1 MSAFLSFTVLG
12 LFTGAA
18 YAIAASGLVLT
29 YSTTRIFNIA
39 HGAMGMFLAFT
50 YWDLNQ
56 RQGLPAW
63 ATLLLVLVVIAP
75 LFGMLIYL
83 GQMRDLAD
91 SSIAVSLVVTLGL
104 FVGLVGLATL
114 IWPPSGRALPQ
125 FFGDGGFELAGA
137 FVTYHNLLTIIL
149 SALVAGGLYV
159 LLTYTT
165 IGISM
170 RAAVD
175 NPDLLRLYGGRPQL
189 VSTISWGIGASLAAL
204 AGILLTPVLGLD
216 YFDLTFLVV
225 NAYAAAMLGRLISLP
240 WTFVGAMLLGILQ
253 AYSIGYL
260 PSSGLMIGLRPAVP
274 TIFLFL
280 IIVLMPQAPLRVGQI
295 KGIVSAP
302 VPSVRRTA
310 GWGLTALLLV
320 AALASVLATSHV
332 LLLGTALVYMIVML
346 SLVLLT
352 GYGGFVSLAQLTFTG
367 VGALL
372 YVKLDMAG
380 MTGLLLAA
388 LLTGAV
394 GALVALPTLR
404 LTGLYL
410 ALSTMAFG
418 FLMDKLIFQ
427 APFAFGF
434 NGSLS
439 AERPSLFGFD
449 LTSLRTYVV
458 ALALLFVLLAAAV
471 VSLRRGR
478 LGRILVAMKD
488 SPAACGTLGLNLR
501 WLRVGVF
508 AGSASIAGLAGG
520 LFAGLRGTIAATD
533 FALFASLPLLLI
545 AAAWGVTSVT
555 GAVIGG
561 TSLMLLPVMS
571 SLSLWAGAAVFVFV
585 GFGAVE
591 LARDPNGLANRL
603 FQLGRFLG
611 RHLDR
616 SRTRPPEQEL
626 EPEPAT
632 VPEPEGR
639 HLHGV
644 A

>member
-50 YWDLNQ
+50 YWDINQ
-56 RQGLPAW
+56 RQGLPTW
-63 ATLLLVLVVIAP
+63 ATLLLVLGVIAP

-83 GQMRDLAD
+83 SQMRDLAE
-91 SSIAVSLVVTLGL
+91 STISVSLVVTLGV
-104 FVGLVGLATL
+104 FVGLIGLATL
-114 IWPPSGRALPQ
+114 IWPPSGRFLPP

-137 FVTYHNLLTIIL
+137 FVTYHHLLTIIL
-149 SALVAGGLYV
+149 SGLVAVALYV
-159 LLTYTT
+159 LLNYTT

-189 VSTISWGIGASLAAL
+189 VSTISWGIGATLAAL

-216 YFDLTFLVV
+216 YHELTFLVV

-240 WTFVGAMLLGILQ
+240 WTFVGAMLLGVMQ
-253 AYSIGYL
+253 AYAVGYL
-260 PSSGLMIGLRPAVP
+260 PSSGAMIGFRPAIP

-280 IIVLMPQAPLRVGQI
+280 IILLMPQAPLRVGQI

-310 GWGLTALLLV
+310 VWGAAALFAVALLTV
-320 AALASVLATSHV
+320 VLETAHV
-332 LLLGTALVYMIVML
+332 LLVGTALVYMIVML

-380 MTGLLLAA
+380 LTGLLLAA
-388 LLTGAV
+388 LLTGVV

-418 FLMDKLIFQ
+418 LLMDRLIFQ
-427 APFAFGF
+427 AEFAFGF
-434 NGSLS
+434 NGTLP
-439 AERPSLFGFD
+439 AERPSLLGVD
-449 LTSLRTYVV
+449 MTNVRTYVV

-508 AGSASIAGLAGG
+508 AGSAAIAGFAGG
-520 LFAGLRGTIAATD
+520 LFAGLRGTISATD
-533 FALFASLPLLLI
+533 FVLFASLPLLLV
-545 AAAWGVTSVT
+545 AVAWGVTSVT

-561 TSLMLLPVMS
+561 VSLMLLPVMG
-571 SLSLWAGAAVFVFV
+571 SLSIWAGAAVFVFV

-611 RHLDR
+611 RRLGQ
-616 SRTRPPEQEL
+616 SRAQHA
-626 EPEPAT
+626 EPAPMPT
-632 VPEPEGR
+632 PEPEGR